1 MELGGIQ
8 TSGSMGEV
16 LSSVVAAWAGVPEGL
31 GVGVA
36 SKTTGTTMGNSSSKL
51 SDRLVRLTSGGVGRL
66 RFWSLTGG
74 GGGGG
79 GGGG

>member
-1 MELGGIQ
+1 MELGGNQ
-8 TSGSMGEV
+8 TSGLMGEV
-16 LSSVVAAWAGVPEGL
+16 LSSVVAAWAGVPDGL

-66 RFWSLTGG
+66 RF
-74 GGGGG
+74 
-79 GGGG
+79 